1 MSSRPSPRL
10 SSKRR
15 LFPVLLLAA
24 ALALT
29 GLPGTAQAAT
39 NPTAVF
45 TKVSDWGTG
54 FTGQIVV
61 KAGTSALSGWTIEL
75 DLPSGTSI
83 GSTWEADMTR
93 TGDHYRFVNR
103 GYNGSVPAGGS
114 TAFGFNGAGPGA
126 PQNCTVNGFPCDGSS
141 GEPDTVAPSTP
152 TGLRAG
158 ETTSRSVPLSWQAA
172 TDNVRVTGY
181 EVFQGNST
189 TPVAT
194 TASTSVS
201 VSGLQPATTYSFRVR
216 ARDEAGNV
224 SGYSASVSAT
234 TKQQGDPGPGGNRK
248 VGYFTQWGVYDRGYF
263 VKNLDTS
270 GSAAKLTHINYAF
283 GNIDS
288 AGRCFQANQLGQG
301 DAWADYQRRY
311 TADQTVNGQADVYN
325 QPLAGNLN
333 QLKQLKAK
341 YPHLKVHISFGGW
354 TWSKY
359 FSNAALTAASRQA
372 HVSSCLDMWIKGN
385 LPLLG
390 GEPQGGPGSAAGV
403 FDGVD
408 LDWEWP
414 GSEGNTGNV
423 IRPEDKQNF
432 TLLLAEW
439 RRQLDAYSGTSGKDY
454 ELTAFLPAD
463 PDKVTAGFE
472 VNKIFTYLD
481 FGTLQGYDLHGGWD
495 PVTNNQSAIRLPAGD
510 PGPKPYSIEIAANAW
525 TGAGA
530 PPAKLVLGLPFYSR
544 GWTGV
549 TNANNG
555 LHQPATGP
563 APGRYEAGIN
573 DYKEIKPLLGSGYTV
588 HRDTQS
594 GHAWLFNGS
603 TFWTFDDPTEIARKA
618 AWIKANGLGGAMI
631 WSMDGDTANGEL
643 MTAVHQGIG

>member
-1 MSSRPSPRL
+1 MSSRPS
-10 SSKRR
+10 SRR
-15 LFPVLLLAA
+15 RRFVTLLFAA
-24 ALALT
+24 TLALT
-29 GLPGTAQAAT
+29 GLLTGTAQAAT
-39 NPTAVF
+39 TPTATF

-54 FTGQIVV
+54 FTGQVVV
-61 KAGTSALSGWTIEL
+61 KAGTSALTSWTVEF
-75 DLPSGTSI
+75 DLPAGTSI
-83 GSTWEADMTR
+83 GSAWEADMTR

-103 GYNGSVPAGGS
+103 SYNGSVPANGS
-114 TAFGFNGAGPGA
+114 TSFGFNGAGPGA
-126 PQNCTVNGFPCDGSS
+126 PLNCKVNGNPCDGSS
-141 GEPDTVAPSTP
+141 GEPDTQAPTVP
-152 TGLRAG
+152 TGLTAG
-158 ETTSRSVPLSWQAA
+158 TPTSTTIPLTWQAA

-181 EVFQGNST
+181 DVFQGSST
-189 TPVAT
+189 TPVGT
-194 TASTSVS
+194 STSTSFS
-201 VSGLQPATTYSFRVR
+201 VGGLQPETTYTFRVR
-216 ARDEAGNV
+216 ARDAAGNA
-224 SGYSASVSAT
+224 SGLSAPVSAT
-234 TKQQGDPGPGGNRK
+234 TAKQGDPGPGGKRK
-248 VGYFTQWGVYDRGYF
+248 VGYFTQWGIYDRAYY

-288 AGRCFQANQLGQG
+288 GGRCFQANQLGQG
-301 DAWADYQRRY
+301 DAWADYQRRF
-311 TADQTVNGQADVYN
+311 TADLTVNGQADVYN

-385 LPLLG
+385 LPVFG

-439 RRQLDAYSGTSGKDY
+439 RRQLDAYGATTGKHY

-472 VNKIFTYLD
+472 VDKVFNYLD
-481 FGTLQGYDLHGGWD
+481 FGTVQGYDLHGGWET
-495 PVTNNQSAIRLPAGD
+495 VTNNQSALRLPAND
-510 PGPKPYSIEIAANAW
+510 PGPKPFSIEIAVNAW
-525 TGAGA
+525 TSRGA
-530 PPAKLVLGLPFYSR
+530 PANRLVLGVPFYSR

-573 DYKEIKPLLGSGYTV
+573 DYKMIKPLLGSGYTV
-588 HRDTQS
+588 HRDPVA

-603 TFWTFDDPTEIARKA
+603 TFWTFDDPTEIARKT

-631 WSMDGDTANGEL
+631 WSMDGDTPNGEL

>member
-1 MSSRPSPRL
+1 MSVRH
-10 SSKRR
+10 RR
-15 LFPVLLLAA
+15 SGAFLLAIT
-24 ALALT
+24 LIITTLLT
-29 GLPGTAQAAT
+29 GTAQAAT
-39 NPTAVF
+39 NPTATF
-45 TKVSDWGTG
+45 ARVSDWGTG
-54 FTGQIVV
+54 FTGQITV
-61 KAGTSALSGWTIEL
+61 KAGDTALSSWTVEF

-83 GSTWEADMTR
+83 GSAWEADMTR

-103 GYNGSVPAGGS
+103 SYNGSVAPNAS
-114 TAFGFNGAGPGA
+114 TAFGFNGAGAGSPL
-126 PQNCTVNGFPCDGSS
+126 NCKVNNNPCDGSS
-141 GEPDTVAPSTP
+141 GTPDTVAPSVP
-152 TGLRAG
+152 AGLAAG
-158 ETTSRSVPLSWQAA
+158 DPSSTSVPLTWQAS
-172 TDNVRVTGY
+172 TDNVGVTGY
-181 EVFQGNST
+181 DVFQGST
-189 TPVAT
+189 QVGSTP
-194 TASTSVS
+194 STSFTVG
-201 VSGLQPATTYSFRVR
+201 GLQPNTNYTFRVR
-216 ARDEAGNV
+216 ARDAAGNV
-224 SGYSASVSAT
+224 SALSGPVSAT
-234 TKQQGDPGPGGNRK
+234 TDEQGNPGPGGKRK
-248 VGYFTQWGVYDRGYF
+248 VGYFTQWGVYDRAYF

-288 AGRCFQANQLGQG
+288 AGRCFQVNQLGQG
-301 DAWADYQRRY
+301 DAWADYQRRF

-341 YPHLKVHISFGGW
+341 YPNLKVNLSLGGW

-359 FSNAALTAASRQA
+359 FSNAAQTAASRQA

-390 GEPQGGPGSAAGV
+390 GEPQGGTGSAAGV
-403 FDGVD
+403 FDGID

-414 GSEGNTGNV
+414 ASEGNTGNV

-439 RRQLDAYSGTSGKDY
+439 RRQLDAYGATTGKHY

-463 PDKVTAGFE
+463 PAKVTVGFE
-472 VNKIFTYLD
+472 TNRIFSYLD
-481 FGTLQGYDLHGGWD
+481 FGTVQGYDLHGGWE
-495 PVTNNQSAIRLPAGD
+495 PVTNNQSALRLPAND
-510 PGPKPYSIEIAANAW
+510 PGPKPYSVEIAVNAW
-525 TGAGA
+525 TAGGA
-530 PPAKLVLGLPFYSR
+530 PANKLVLGVPFYSR

-555 LHQPATGP
+555 LHQNATGP

-573 DYKEIKPLLGSGYTV
+573 DYKMIKPLLGSGYTLY
-588 HRDTQS
+588 RDTVS

-603 TFWTFDDPTEIARKA
+603 TFWTYDDPTEILRKTT
-618 AWIKANGLGGAMI
+618 WIKDHGLGGAMI

>member
-1 MSSRPSPRL
+1 MSSRP
-10 SSKRR
+10 RR
-15 LFPVLLLAA
+15 FGALLFAITVAS
-24 ALALT
+24 T
-29 GLPGTAQAAT
+29 GLSAGTAQAAT
-39 NPTAVF
+39 NPTATF
-45 TKVSDWGTG
+45 AKVSDWGTG
-54 FTGQIVV
+54 FTGQVVV
-61 KAGTSALSGWTIEL
+61 KAGTSALSGWTVEF
-75 DLPSGTSI
+75 DLPAGTGI
-83 GSTWEADMTR
+83 GSAWEADMTR

-103 GYNGSVPAGGS
+103 HYNGSVPAGAT

-126 PQNCTVNGFPCDGSS
+126 PLNCTVNGSPCDGSS
-141 GEPDTVAPSTP
+141 GQPDTVAPSVPGGLTAGDP
-152 TGLRAG
+152 TS
-158 ETTSRSVPLSWQAA
+158 TSVPLSWSAA
-172 TDNVRVTGY
+172 NDNVGVTAY
-181 EVFQGNST
+181 EVFVNGQT
-189 TPVAT
+189 TPAGT
-194 TASTSVS
+194 TPSTSFTVG
-201 VSGLQPATTYSFRVR
+201 GLHPDTAYTFRVR
-216 ARDEAGNV
+216 ARDAAGNV
-224 SGYSASVSAT
+224 SALSASVSAT
-234 TKQQGDPGPGGNRK
+234 TDEQGGPGPGGKRK
-248 VGYFTQWGVYDRGYF
+248 VGYFTQWGVYDRAYH

-288 AGRCFQANQLGQG
+288 SGRCFQVNQLGQG
-301 DAWADYQRRY
+301 DAWADYQRRL
-311 TADQTVNGQADVYN
+311 TADLTVNGQADVYN

-341 YPHLKVHISFGGW
+341 YPHLKVNLSLGGW
-354 TWSKY
+354 TWSRY
-359 FSNAALTAASRQA
+359 FSNAAQTAASRQA

-385 LPLLG
+385 LPQLG

-403 FDGVD
+403 FDGID

-439 RRQLDAYSGTSGKDY
+439 RRQLDAYGTTTGKHY

-472 VNKIFTYLD
+472 VNRIFDHLD
-481 FGTLQGYDLHGGWD
+481 FGTVQGYDLHGGWE

-510 PGPKPYSIEIAANAW
+510 PGPKPYSLEIAVDAW
-525 TGAGA
+525 RNGGA
-530 PPAKLVLGLPFYSR
+530 PAGKLVLGIPFYSR

-549 TNANNG
+549 GSANNG
-555 LHQPATGP
+555 LHQTASGP

-573 DYKEIKPLLGSGYTV
+573 DYKLIKPLLGSGYTL
-588 HRDTQS
+588 HRDAQS

-603 TFWTFDDPTEIARKA
+603 TFWTYDDPVEIARKT
-618 AWIKANGLGGAMI
+618 AWISANGLGGAMI

>member
-1 MSSRPSPRL
+1 MSSRH
-10 SSKRR
+10 RR
-15 LFPVLLLAA
+15 LGAFLFVVTLAMTTATTA
-24 ALALT
+24 AH
-29 GLPGTAQAAT
+29 AAT
-39 NPTAVF
+39 SPTATF
-45 TKVSDWGTG
+45 SRVSDWGTG
-54 FTGQIVV
+54 FTGQVVV
-61 KAGTSALSGWTIEL
+61 KAGDTALSGWTVEF
-75 DLPSGTSI
+75 DLPAGTSI

-103 GYNGSVPAGGS
+103 SYNGSVAPGAT
-114 TAFGFNGAGPGA
+114 TAFGFNGAGPGS
-126 PQNCTVNGFPCDGSS
+126 PLNCTVNGSPCDGAP
-141 GEPDTVAPSTP
+141 PDTVAPSTP
-152 TGLRAG
+152 AGLAAG
-158 ETTSRSVPLSWQAA
+158 DPTSTTVPLSWQAA
-172 TDNVRVTGY
+172 QDNVGVTAY
-181 EVFQGNST
+181 DVFQGTTQVGST
-189 TPVAT
+189 P
-194 TASTSVS
+194 STSFTVG
-201 VSGLQPATTYSFRVR
+201 GLQANTTYTFRVR
-216 ARDEAGNV
+216 ARDAAGNV
-224 SGYSASVSAT
+224 SALSAPVSAT
-234 TKQQGDPGPGGNRK
+234 TDEQGNPGPGGKRK
-248 VGYFTQWGVYDRGYF
+248 VGYFTQWGIYDRAYF

-288 AGRCFQANQLGQG
+288 SGRCFQVNQLGQG
-301 DAWADYQRRY
+301 DAWADYQRRF

-341 YPHLKVHISFGGW
+341 YPHLKVNLSLGGW

-385 LPLLG
+385 LPQLG
-390 GEPQGGPGSAAGV
+390 GEPQGGPGAAAGV
-403 FDGVD
+403 FDGID

-432 TLLLAEW
+432 TLLLQEW
-439 RRQLDAYSGTSGKDY
+439 RRQLDAYGATTGKHY

-463 PDKVTAGFE
+463 PEKVTAGFE
-472 VNKIFTYLD
+472 AGRVFDYLD
-481 FGTLQGYDLHGGWD
+481 FGTLQGYDLHGAWE
-495 PVTNNQSAIRLPAGD
+495 PVTNNQSALRLPAND
-510 PGPKPYSIEIAANAW
+510 PGPKPYSVEIAVNAW
-525 TGAGA
+525 TGGGA
-530 PPAKLVLGLPFYSR
+530 PADRLVLGVPFYSR

-555 LHQPATGP
+555 LHQNATGP

-573 DYKEIKPLLGSGYTV
+573 DYKLIKPLLGSGYTL
-588 HRDTQS
+588 HRDAQA

-603 TFWTFDDPTEIARKA
+603 TFWTFDDPTEIARKT
-618 AWIKANGLGGAMI
+618 AWIREHGLGGAMI
-631 WSMDGDTANGEL
+631 WSMDGDTPDGEL

>member
-1 MSSRPSPRL
+1 MSSRP
-10 SSKRR
+10 RR
-15 LFPVLLLAA
+15 LGALIFATAV
-24 ALALT
+24 ALAGLT
-29 GLPGTAQAAT
+29 TGTAQAAT
-39 NPTAVF
+39 TPTATF
-45 TKVSDWGTG
+45 AKVSDWGTG
-54 FTGQIVV
+54 FTGQVVV
-61 KAGTSALSGWTIEL
+61 KAGTVALSGWTVEF
-75 DLPSGTSI
+75 DLPTGTSI
-83 GSTWEADMTR
+83 GSAWEADMTR
-93 TGDHYRFVNR
+93 TGNHYRFVNR
-103 GYNGSVPAGGS
+103 GYNGTVPANGS

-126 PQNCTVNGFPCDGSS
+126 PLNCTVNGSPCDGSS
-141 GEPDTVAPSTP
+141 GGPDTVAPSVP
-152 TGLRAG
+152 GGLTAG
-158 ETTSRSVPLSWQAA
+158 DPSSTSVPLSWSAA
-172 TDNVRVTGY
+172 SDNVGVTAY
-181 EVFQGNST
+181 EIFVNGQT
-189 TPVAT
+189 TPAGTTPAT
-194 TASTSVS
+194 SFTVG
-201 VSGLQPATTYSFRVR
+201 GLQPDTSYTFRVR
-216 ARDEAGNV
+216 ARDAAGNV
-224 SGYSASVSAT
+224 SALSASVSAT
-234 TKQQGDPGPGGNRK
+234 TDEQGNPGPGGKRK
-248 VGYFTQWGVYDRGYF
+248 VGYFTQWGVYDRAYY

-301 DAWADYQRRY
+301 DAWADYQRRL
-311 TADQTVNGQADVYN
+311 TADLTVNGQADVYN

-341 YPHLKVHISFGGW
+341 YPHLKVNLSLGGW

-359 FSNAALTAASRQA
+359 FSNAAQTAASRQA

-385 LPLLG
+385 LPQIG

-403 FDGVD
+403 FDGID

-414 GSEGNTGNV
+414 GSEGNVGNV

-432 TLLLAEW
+432 TLLLQEW
-439 RRQLDAYSGTSGKDY
+439 RRQLDAYGATTGKHY

-472 VNKIFTYLD
+472 VNRIFSYLD
-481 FGTLQGYDLHGGWD
+481 FGTLQGYDLHGGWE

-510 PGPKPYSIEIAANAW
+510 PGPKPYSLEITLNAW
-525 TGAGA
+525 TSRGA
-530 PPAKLVLGLPFYSR
+530 PANELVLGIPFYSR

-549 TNANNG
+549 ANANNG
-555 LHQPATGP
+555 LHQTASGP

-573 DYKEIKPLLGSGYTV
+573 DYKLIKPLAGSGYTV
-588 HRDTQS
+588 YRDTQS

-603 TFWTFDDPTEIARKA
+603 TFWTYDDPVEIARKT